1 MIIVWKRQG
10 HIALTL
16 PFAAIAFNG
25 LVLRHVLPFAPKW
38 GGQFCVFLASVA
50 VFYLGRKWNRSDDVD
65 DEGKHLFFEIPVEYW
80 GLALSVAL
88 VIELMSKSAS

>member
-25 LVLRHVLPFAPKW
+25 LVLRHQFPLVSKYQVLLL
-38 GGQFCVFLASVA
+38 LAAVA
-50 VFYLGRKWNRSDDVD
+50 VFYLGRKWNRADDIGD
-65 DEGKHLFFEIPVEYW
+65 IGKHLFFGIPVEYW
-80 GLALSVAL
+80 GIALAVAV
-88 VIELMSKSAS
+88 VIELISKPVK